1 MITIDI
7 TLLTPSPLQPELFKL
22 ALGSKRKRKV
32 RISVIN
38 NLSETHP
45 NRR

>member
-22 ALGSKRKRKV
+22 ALGSKRKT
-32 RISVIN
+32 SD
-38 NLSETHP
+38 L
-45 NRR
+45 